1 MYEVAGFERDLSVV
15 ARGSEYPADIKDY
28 VQVIDAECEV
38 VGWFRAD
45 VAMELV
51 NILNNVVIE
60 PDEKPYFDSPEGR
73 AARARILMAYMKHK
87 CIIKEA
93 EGDVCEQ

>member
-1 MYEVAGFERDLSVV
+1 MYEVAGFERNLSVV

-28 VQVIDAECEV
+28 VQVIDAECDV

-60 PDEKPYFDSPEGR
+60 QDEKPYISSPEDR
-73 AARARILMAYMKHK
+73 AARARFLRAYM
-87 CIIKEA
+87 ERVLRN
-93 EGDVCEQ
+93 ENGGDA